1 MEDFEAE
8 DAALDQSRPMELLIE
23 TNHQIS
29 NVASY
34 LSTVLFFSTCTI
46 DFQCNEL
53 AQYIIH
59 YLSNISFVF
68 KI

>member
-8 DAALDQSRPMELLIE
+8 DAALDQSRSMELTI
-23 TNHQIS
+23 
-29 NVASY
+29 
-34 LSTVLFFSTCTI
+34 LFFSTCTI